1 MDIHVSSEELITLSQ
16 NLDGVAGEMDDLI
29 KRLNTLIQTD
39 LPTYM
44 TGLTSQSYV
53 DQYDERLQPALI
65 EGMNFLS
72 DTAEQ
77 LRQIVQGFNDADSGM
92 SNQVSGI

>member
-29 KRLNTLIQTD
+29 KRLNTLIETD

-92 SNQVSGI
+92 SNQVSGV